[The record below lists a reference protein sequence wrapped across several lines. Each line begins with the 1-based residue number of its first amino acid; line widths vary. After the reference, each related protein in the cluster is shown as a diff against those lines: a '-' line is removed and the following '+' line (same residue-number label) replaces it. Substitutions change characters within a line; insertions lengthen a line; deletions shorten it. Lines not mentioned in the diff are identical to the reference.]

1 MEEEPGR
8 ERCSPGAAT
17 QRSATH
23 VPQALFLLLLL
34 LLPGG
39 QGQGGTSGRCDCARD
54 SQKRYGPFCCRGC
67 PEGHYMKTSCTEP
80 CGNATCL
87 PCPRGTFLTWG
98 NHFKSDCTRC
108 QACDEMAFQVTLENC
123 SAVSDTRCGCQSGLV
138 CSTEPCREG
147 SPFPC
152 FSCSDCAALPTP
164 AILRDQAEGGPQDG
178 SPYLLQGGEG
188 IRQSWTALSPA
199 RTPFAGVSTE
209 SALKPQTQ
217 PAAPE
222 AGSGV
227 VLWVQLLLGASF
239 LLGPTLICLYCR
251 CQPCKPVVPD
261 TAGMETLTSPQTTHL
276 SASDSA
282 HTLLAPQ
289 DSGKVCTTVQLLGN
303 NWTPGL
309 SHTQEVAC
317 SQSPQPWN
325 QLPNRTLGLPLTPA
339 LSPAPPSGSPA
350 AMLQPGPQL
359 YDVMDAV
366 PARRWKE
373 FVRTLGLREAEI
385 EAVEVEICRFRDQQ
399 YEMLKR
405 WRQQQPAGLGAIYA
419 ALERMG
425 LEGCA
430 EDLRSRLQHG
440 P

>member
-1 MEEEPGR
+1 
-8 ERCSPGAAT
+8 
-17 QRSATH
+17 
-23 VPQALFLLLLL
+23 
-34 LLPGG
+34 
-39 QGQGGTSGRCDCARD
+39 
-54 SQKRYGPFCCRGC
+54 
-67 PEGHYMKTSCTEP
+67 MKTSCTEP

-164 AILRDQAEGGPQDG
+164 
-178 SPYLLQGGEG
+178 
-188 IRQSWTALSPA
+188 
-199 RTPFAGVSTE
+199 GVSTE

-227 VLWVQLLLGASF
+227 GDNAGLSSGKAGMGQCRAGDGRQLALTSYVLSVLWVQLLLGASF

-251 CQPCKPVVPD
+251 CQPCKPVVP
-261 TAGMETLTSPQTTHL
+261 
-276 SASDSA
+276 
-282 HTLLAPQ
+282 
-289 DSGKVCTTVQLLGN
+289 
-303 NWTPGL
+303 
-309 SHTQEVAC
+309 
-317 SQSPQPWN
+317 
-325 QLPNRTLGLPLTPA
+325 GLPLTPA

>member
-1 MEEEPGR
+1 MAQAGRPWARNTGAGLVGKPRAAPENQRGTQAVQTAMEPLPGGCTK
-8 ERCSPGAAT
+8 E
-17 QRSATH
+17 
-23 VPQALFLLLLL
+23 ALLPLLLLL
-34 LLPGG
+34 LLPPGG
-39 QGQGGTSGRCDCARD
+39 QGQGSSTPGRCDCAGD
-54 SQKRYGPFCCRGC
+54 SQKRYGPFCCKGC
-67 PEGHYMKTSCTEP
+67 PKGHYVKTPCAEP
-80 CGNATCL
+80 CGNSTCL

-98 NHFKSDCTRC
+98 DHFMSGCTRC

-123 SAVSDTRCGCQSGLV
+123 SAVSDTRCGCQPGLV
-138 CSTEPCREG
+138 CSTDPCRES
-147 SPFPC
+147 SPLAC
-152 FSCSDCAALPTP
+152 LSCSGCAAPPTP
-164 AILRDQAEGGPQDG
+164 VFWA
-178 SPYLLQGGEG
+178 
-188 IRQSWTALSPA
+188 
-199 RTPFAGVSTE
+199 
-209 SALKPQTQ
+209 
-217 PAAPE
+217 
-222 AGSGV
+222 
-227 VLWVQLLLGASF
+227 QLLLGASF
-239 LLGPTLICLYCR
+239 LLGATLICTYFR

-261 TAGMETLTSPQTTHL
+261 TAGMETLTSPQTTHI

-289 DSGKVCTTVQLLGN
+289 DSSGKVCTTVQLVGN
-303 NWTPGL
+303 HWAPGL
-309 SHTQEVAC
+309 SHTQEMAG
-317 SQSPQPWN
+317 SQAPQPWN
-325 QLPNRTLGLPLTPA
+325 QPPNRTLSLPLAPP
-339 LSPAPPSGSPA
+339 LSPAPPAGSPA

-373 FVRTLGLREAEI
+373 FVRTLGLREADI

-405 WRQQQPAGLGAIYA
+405 WRQQQPAGLDAVYA